1 MKKILLIAI
10 TVLILTG
17 CSREN
22 SQEGI
27 IATFDGYTIT
37 EKDIEKEIISRKI
50 TDLMTK
56 KLNDLNS
63 MPEKNIRDFYLN
75 SFNVEGKD
83 LTEYQ
88 EQFIRYHE
96 RQFNYDITKNEAFNI
111 VLRDKILYKTAIKK
125 GYEKTSEEE
134 ALNMIKKANET
145 SEKFIGEDKDKLIEE
160 FSAYEDEVVEDYG
173 YESYDKYEKSRL
185 DKLSELMTINEME
198 KEFINKT
205 RSNPELTDEQ
215 KWIYPVTSWEN
226 YTEHLIKDE
235 NINIVNKNYSIEY
248 YGGLWTGDF

>member
-1 MKKILLIAI
+1 MKKNLLIAI

-37 EKDIEKEIISRKI
+37 EKNIEEEIISRKI
-50 TDLMTK
+50 TDLMRK

-63 MPEKNIRDFYLN
+63 IQEKDIRDFYLN
-75 SFNVEGKD
+75 SFNVEEKD

-88 EQFIRYHE
+88 KQFIRYHE
-96 RQFNYDITKNEAFNI
+96 RQFDYDITKNEAFNI
-111 VLRDKILYKTAIKK
+111 VLRDKILYKTAITK

-145 SEKFIGEDKDKLIEE
+145 SEKFIGEDKDKLIQE
-160 FSAYEDEVVEDYG
+160 FSAYEDEVVKDYG
-173 YESYDKYEKSRL
+173 YESYDEYEKSRL
-185 DKLSELMTINEME
+185 DKLSELITINKME
-198 KEFINKT
+198 KQFINEI
-205 RSNPELTDEQ
+205 RSNSNLTNEQ
-215 KWIYPVTSWEN
+215 KVIYPITSWEN

-235 NINIVNKNYSIEY
+235 NIDIVNKNYSIEY
-248 YGGLWTGDF
+248 YGNIWTGDF